1 MFLKLNVNTTLK
13 KFRLEDKIDLSLFF
27 SEALKES
34 QCGRRGRGVETPLST
49 WRRHHGS
56 PRRPT
61 QVIKLKISPIFY
73 LVCSSFSLFFSI
85 QSKLNRGIL
94 KVLIDENYVFSS
106 NKVILSGVYKKLLN
120 YWLIIM
126 EITVWK

>member
-1 MFLKLNVNTTLK
+1 MNDDDF
-13 KFRLEDKIDLSLFF
+13 SLFF

-61 QVIKLKISPIFY
+61 QVIKLKVP
-73 LVCSSFSLFFSI
+73 LFFLFAHPFHFFIFTI
-85 QSKLNRGIL
+85 QSEHNRVIL
-94 KVLIDENYVFSS
+94 KVLIDKN
-106 NKVILSGVYKKLLN
+106 
-120 YWLIIM
+120 
-126 EITVWK
+126 